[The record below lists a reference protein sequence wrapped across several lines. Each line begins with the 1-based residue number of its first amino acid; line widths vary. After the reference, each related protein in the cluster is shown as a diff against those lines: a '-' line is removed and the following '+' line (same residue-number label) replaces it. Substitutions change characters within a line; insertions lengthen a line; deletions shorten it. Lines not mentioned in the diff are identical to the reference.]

1 MLPAATLRNA
11 VSVFSPF
18 WTCWDLDERDKWIRE
33 YPDYP
38 NLATEQNNPFP
49 FFQKKM
55 EFEEFVPA
63 FGKWYSNGQKTACL
77 VGIRSDE
84 SLNRYRT
91 IRNYVKETLDG
102 KNWTTKIT
110 DTLYNAYPIYDWN
123 VRDVWVANGRLGWK
137 YNRLYDLFYKRACRS
152 PSQRI
157 CSPTATTSARG
168 LTSTAS

>member
-1 MLPAATLRNA
+1 MEFIFDNFERVYVSFSGGKDSSVVLNLALDCMRRKKIKKKLGVLFIDLEGQYLTTIDYIRETLLENADMLDVYWCCLPLTLRNA

-77 VGIRSDE
+77 VE
-84 SLNRYRT
+84 SGRT
-91 IRNYVKETLDG
+91 AEPG
-102 KNWTTKIT
+102 
-110 DTLYNAYPIYDWN
+110 
-123 VRDVWVANGRLGWK
+123 
-137 YNRLYDLFYKRACRS
+137 
-152 PSQRI
+152 
-157 CSPTATTSARG
+157 
-168 LTSTAS
+168 